1 MELEDTRSEFEEGHI
16 KKIWLLPR
24 QLEQQK
30 LHPLSQVQTEDSKPQ
45 FQKTR
50 TNNTLPGR
58 TNMLNMESMTCVDI
72 QIKDSNEAEVD

>member
-1 MELEDTRSEFEEGHI
+1 MQGRGTHKENLAAPSTVGTT
-16 KKIWLLPR
+16 KIASI
-24 QLEQQK
+24 E
-30 LHPLSQVQTEDSKPQ
+30 STEVQTEDSKPQ